1 MTHTNLLDEP
11 IIVESIHKASDE
23 LLHRSQSGEKQPAIP
38 ATMLLSEPALAKD
51 WDTDEE
57 DRAWASL

>member
-1 MTHTNLLDEP
+1 MTHANLLDEP

-23 LLHRSQSGEKQPAIP
+23 LLRRSQSREKQLPIP

-57 DRAWASL
+57 NIAWASL